1 MFSVSPIAYR
11 AVIDDRMASGMDT
24 AMMTVERQLP
34 RNSRIIRLVNMAA
47 MTASFATPV
56 TAAFTNMDWSPIAS
70 MCTDEGRVSE
80 MTGNIFLTLL
90 TISSVDAA
98 PLFRMVI
105 RTARLPLTRTILVCG
120 GLPSRTLATSRI

>member
-1 MFSVSPIAYR
+1 MFSIVTVASSTRIPTASASPPRVMMFSVSPIAYR

-34 RNSRIIRLVNMAA
+34 RNSRIIRLVNKAA

-70 MCTDEGRVSE
+70 MCTDDGRVSE
-80 MTGNIFLTLL
+80 ITAA
-90 TISSVDAA
+90 IS
-98 PLFRMVI
+98 
-105 RTARLPLTRTILVCG
+105 
-120 GLPSRTLATSRI
+120 